1 MSWSLELRNGDL
13 TISGARLGQTTG
25 SNKLVQ
31 DLRCAILE
39 PRGHDDMHPSFGS
52 LIDGGIDEAGREV
65 ASIIGTDRWEFA
77 ALQIQSEIRRIAA
90 LHQARQTERAKADRL
105 AYGESTLENAE
116 LLYQVSNIDMVQA
129 QDRLLVTVTLQN
141 GRGEQFSFDVP
152 IDETVNLT

>member
-1 MSWSLELRNGDL
+1 
-13 TISGARLGQTTG
+13 
-25 SNKLVQ
+25 
-31 DLRCAILE
+31 
-39 PRGHDDMHPSFGS
+39 MHPSFGS

>member
-39 PRGHDDMHPSFGS
+39 PRGHDDMHPAFGS

-90 LHQARQTERAKADRL
+90 LHQARQVERAKADRL
-105 AYGESTLENAE
+105 TYGESTLTNAE
-116 LLYQVSNIDMVQA
+116 LLFQITNIDMVQA
-129 QDRLLVTVTLQN
+129 QDRLLVTVFVEN
-141 GRGEQFSFDVP
+141 GQGDEFSLDVP